1 MKAFIDVLLV
11 VVFIGG
17 VVALFVAS
25 LMHLGRLVWLK
36 WRGATTLGTC
46 IDISMGRNVNFAH
59 IRYQVGDGAEY
70 LTKVC
75 VYSLARNLMGARR
88 EVLYISGFPKISA
101 AAPITFGNVC
111 GALVICA
118 QTTALTVFVLSLFL

>member
-1 MKAFIDVLLV
+1 MKALIDVLV
-11 VVFIGG
+11 VVVVIGG

-46 IDISMGRNVNFAH
+46 IDISMRRNANFAH
-59 IRYQVGDGAEY
+59 IQYQVGDGGEY
-70 LTKVC
+70 LTKVR
-75 VYSLARNLMGARR
+75 VYSLAQNLMGAHR

-101 AAPITFGNVC
+101 AAPITVRNVC

-118 QTTALTVFVLSLFL
+118 QTTALTVLVLAFYL

>member
-1 MKAFIDVLLV
+1 MKAFIEVLLAV
-11 VVFIGG
+11 VIIGG

-46 IDISMGRNVNFAH
+46 IDISMRRNGNYAY

-70 LTKVC
+70 LTKVR

-88 EVLYISGFPKISA
+88 EVLYISGFPKLSA

-118 QTTALTVFVLSLFL
+118 QTTALMVFVLSLFL

>member
-1 MKAFIDVLLV
+1 MKVFIDVLLV
-11 VVFIGG
+11 MVVIGA

-25 LMHLGRLVWLK
+25 LIHLGRLVWLK

-46 IDISMGRNVNFAH
+46 IDISMRGDGNFAH

-70 LTKVC
+70 FTNVRI
-75 VYSLARNLMGARR
+75 YSLARNLMGARR

-118 QTTALTVFVLSLFL
+118 QTTALMVFVLAFYL

>member
-1 MKAFIDVLLV
+1 MKTFVEVLLAV
-11 VVFIGG
+11 VVIGG

-46 IDISMGRNVNFAH
+46 VDISMRRNANFAY

-70 LTKVC
+70 LTKVRI
-75 VYSLARNLMGARR
+75 YSLAQNLMGAHR